1 MKKKEAIDLL
11 ISENWTKAD
20 AERAL
25 EDLDFSQDPD
35 ELTVYKHISL
45 FAGKELI
52 NRQRAQ
58 AAQKGMV
65 TRKAKEI
72 NLKSFENQDLQNKTK
87 ILDSENINLAQTNQ
101 KLTQVKDQLEQDN
114 RRLKNLVDAIRL
126 RITIDGGKLLQYED
140 SEIRRALSKWFKG
153 MQG

>member
-25 EDLDFSQDPD
+25 EDLDFSQDRD
-35 ELTVYKHISL
+35 EITVYKYISL
-45 FAGKELI
+45 FAGKELS

-72 NLKSFENQDLQNKTK
+72 NLKASENQDLQNQTK

>member
-1 MKKKEAIDLL
+1 MKKTEAINLFV
-11 ISENWTKAD
+11 NNGWTKAD

-35 ELTVYKHISL
+35 ELTVYKYSSL

-52 NRQRAQ
+52 NRQRSQ
-58 AAQKGMV
+58 AAQKGIV
-65 TRKAKEI
+65 TRKTKEI
-72 NLKSFENQDLQNKTK
+72 DLKVAENNDLQNKAQV
-87 ILDSENINLAQTNQ
+87 LDSQNSKLSKTNE

-126 RITIDGGKLLQYED
+126 KITIDGGKLLQYED
-140 SEIRRALSKWFKG
+140 SEIRKALSKWFKG

>member
-1 MKKKEAIDLL
+1 MEKKKAIDLF
-11 ISENWTKAD
+11 IGAGWTKAD
-20 AERAL
+20 VERAL
-25 EDLDFSQDPD
+25 EGLDFSQDPD
-35 ELTVYKHISL
+35 ELTVYKYISL

-52 NRQRAQ
+52 NRQRSQ

-65 TRKAKEI
+65 TKKVKEI
-72 NLKSFENQDLQNKTK
+72 NLKADENQELQNKART
-87 ILDSENINLAQTNQ
+87 LDSENNNLSQTNQ

>member
-1 MKKKEAIDLL
+1 MKKIEAINLL
-11 ISENWTKAD
+11 VNNGWAKAD

-25 EDLDFSQDPD
+25 VDLDFSQAPD
-35 ELTVYKHISL
+35 EFTVYKYSSL

-65 TRKAKEI
+65 TRKTKEI
-72 NLKSFENQDLQNKTK
+72 DLKTAENTDLQNKAQV
-87 ILDSENINLAQTNQ
+87 LDSQNSKLSKTNE
-101 KLTQVKDQLEQDN
+101 KLLQVKDQLEQDN

-140 SEIRRALSKWFKG
+140 SEIRKALSKWFKG